1 MAYTD
6 TQART
11 RTRLPDGGQH
21 QDKRPRLRRPAV
33 AAAILAAALVAV
45 VAVAAL
51 ARHGSSQ
58 PQATRPPP
66 VGAAGPAAAAGPHV
80 VTGVPVGYPDTQ
92 AGAQAAA
99 ANYVV
104 AFASAPMFA
113 AATRHRIIAA
123 VADPTVVQA
132 LQQQYDAAFAA
143 TTSRFGLD
151 PNGQPPAGQ
160 QFVARALPVGVHTD
174 AYTSGAARVSVWS
187 DGLVGLAGTGSTLP
201 VSEAWSTTVVSLRW
215 EAGDWKWV
223 TASQSDGPTPVAG
236 LQSPSSAAAIANATS
251 TFAGLRYAP

>member
-11 RTRLPDGGQH
+11 RTRLPDDGDHPAQ
-21 QDKRPRLRRPAV
+21 RRRLRRPAV
-33 AAAILAAALVAV
+33 AAAILAVALVAV
-45 VAVAAL
+45 LAAEGL
-51 ARHGSSQ
+51 ARHGSSS
-58 PQATRPPP
+58 PHATPP
-66 VGAAGPAAAAGPHV
+66 VRAAGPAAAAGPHIV
-80 VTGVPVGYPDTQ
+80 AGVPVGYPDTP

-104 AFASAPMFA
+104 AFASAPMFVPA
-113 AATRHRIIAA
+113 SRHQIIAA
-123 VADPTVVQA
+123 VADPTVASA
-132 LQQQYDAAFAA
+132 LQAQYDVAFAA

-151 PNGQPPAGQ
+151 ANGQPPAGL

-174 AYTSGAARVSVWS
+174 AYAGGAARVSVWS
-187 DGLVGLAGTGSTLP
+187 DGLIGLAGTGSTQP

-215 EAGDWKWV
+215 ARGDWKWV
-223 TASQSDGPTPVAG
+223 TASQTDGPTPVPG
-236 LQSPSSAAAIANATS
+236 LQSPSSATAIAQATS